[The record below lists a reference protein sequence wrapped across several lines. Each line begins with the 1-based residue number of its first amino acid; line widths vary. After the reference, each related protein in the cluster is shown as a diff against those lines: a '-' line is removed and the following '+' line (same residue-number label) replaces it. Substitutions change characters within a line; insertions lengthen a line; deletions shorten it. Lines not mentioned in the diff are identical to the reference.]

1 MTVHTIGPR
10 WVVTPEAAQAQ
21 LDAYHGISP
30 LVAALLHRRGIPPA
44 AATAFLN
51 DRARALADPFLL
63 AGMTD
68 AVARIRDAFAQS
80 ESICIYGDYDA
91 DGLTAQALLLTAFRA
106 WDFPEV
112 CTYTPHR
119 EREGYGLHHDAL
131 AELARAGV
139 DVVIA
144 VDCGISNSDE
154 IARVHDAGVDVIVVD
169 HHTVPERIPN
179 AAAVINPHLAESRY
193 PFRDLAGVGVAYALI
208 RALAASGAP
217 FARPENAVVNTLL
230 AFAAIGTVADVVP
243 LTGENRILVQ
253 AGLRALRQTRHPGL
267 VALCE
272 RAGIPLATLDAG
284 HISYGIAPRLN
295 APGRVRGVEDAYR
308 LLTPTSDIEART
320 AAVAL
325 DEANRTRQVETQRA
339 IAEAVA
345 MVESGTLDT
354 AGRVLFLGSESWS
367 VGIVGLIAAKLVE
380 RYHRPAL
387 VYARGETVSRG
398 SARSIAAFDMIA
410 ALEQHGDMLMH
421 YGGHPRAAGFTIEN
435 DQIAALHAA
444 LQTNAARLSDDDM
457 LPTLHLDGH
466 LDHADV
472 SLNACAE
479 IATLAPFG
487 HGNAEPLF
495 LVPHVRVLD
504 ARRVGADGAHLT
516 FTVALESGESVR
528 CIAFGAGAREGELS
542 AMRNAD
548 LAATLQRDVWRGD
561 ERLQLR
567 VKDFRPAQ
575 DSRRL
580 AMTP

>member
-1 MTVHTIGPR
+1 MTVSTTGSR
-10 WVVTPEAAQAQ
+10 WVLAPEAVPIH
-21 LDAYHGISP
+21 LDAYPGISP
-30 LVAALLHRRGIPPA
+30 LVAALLHRRGIPPTT
-44 AATAFLN
+44 ATSFLN
-51 DRARALADPFLL
+51 DRARTLADPFLL
-63 AGMTD
+63 SGMTE
-68 AVARIRDAFAQS
+68 AVARIRDAFARS
-80 ESICIYGDYDA
+80 ERICIYGDYDA

-106 WDFPEV
+106 WQFPDV

-131 AELARAGV
+131 AELARESVGL
-139 DVVIA
+139 VIA
-144 VDCGISNSDE
+144 VDCGISNPEE
-154 IARVHDAGVDVIVVD
+154 IARVREAGVEVIVVD

-179 AAAVINPHLAESRY
+179 AAAVINPHLADSRY

-217 FARPENAVVNTLL
+217 FARPDTGVVNTLL

-272 RAGIPLATLDAG
+272 RAGIPLPTLDAS

-308 LLTPTSDIEART
+308 LLTPTSEVEART
-320 AAVAL
+320 AALAL
-325 DEANRTRQVETQRA
+325 DEANRTRQAETQRA
-339 IAEAVA
+339 IAEAFA
-345 MVESGTLDT
+345 MVDSGRLDVT
-354 AGRVLFLGSESWS
+354 DRVLVLGNEAWS
-367 VGIVGLIAAKLVE
+367 IGIVGLVAAKLVE

-387 VYARGETVSRG
+387 VYARGEEVSRG

-410 ALEQHGDMLMH
+410 ALERHGDLLVH
-421 YGGHPRAAGFTIEN
+421 YGGHPRAAGFTIAN
-435 DQIAALHAA
+435 DRIAALHAA
-444 LQTNAARLSDDDM
+444 LRTHAATLSDEEL
-457 LPTLHLDGH
+457 LPTLHLDGQ

-479 IATLAPFG
+479 IAALAPFG

-495 LVPHVRVLD
+495 LVPHVRILD
-504 ARRVGADGAHLT
+504 ARRVGANGAHLT
-516 FTVALESGESVR
+516 FTIGLESGETVR
-528 CIAFGAGAREGELS
+528 CIAFGAGAHEGELS
-542 AMRNAD
+542 ALRHAD

-567 VKDFRPAQ
+567 VKDFRPAE
-575 DSRRL
+575 D
-580 AMTP
+580 